1 MRYSLRSKQQNGVVD
16 SDGRIVWFSS
26 RSPRVRF
33 PLTSLRRDRDAT
45 TEVTRPDEDTVLKT
59 AAVKNR
65 CGFESHGFRL
75 FDEFMGAFPHGR
87 FF

>member
-1 MRYSLRSKQQNGVVD
+1 MRYSLRSKQPNGVVD

-33 PLTSLRRDRDAT
+33 PLTSLRSMT
-45 TEVTRPDEDTVLKT
+45 HYGSHRPDEDTVLKT
-59 AAVKNR
+59 AAANHR

-75 FDEFMGAFPHGR
+75 FDEVLGAFPHGR
-87 FF
+87 L